1 MSKGNPR
8 LSGAGG
14 LLISL
19 DQLIVT
25 SFSWGLGKMSNNQ
38 AESYNLLK
46 AYLLAK
52 EAGFKNLQVYGDSE
66 LLIKMLNSDGIFNTP
81 ALNIILKRIRNI
93 LKDFEQVE
101 FFHILRYLN
110 GLADSLANVAC
121 LLAQGHL
128 SLNGEDIIFQSI
140 P

>member
-1 MSKGNPR
+1 
-8 LSGAGG
+8 
-14 LLISL
+14 
-19 DQLIVT
+19 
-25 SFSWGLGKMSNNQ
+25 MSNNQ
-38 AESYNLLK
+38 AESYSLLK
-46 AYLLAK
+46 ACLLAK
-52 EAGFKNLQVYGDSE
+52 EAGYKNIQVYGDFE

-101 FFHILRYLN
+101 IFHILRDLN
-110 GLADSLANVAC
+110 GLEDSLASVAC

-128 SLNGEDIIFQSI
+128 SLNGEDTIFQPI